1 MKFTVKETKQ
11 LEKTIAFCYAADP
24 ELQKFSR
31 NSECDLDER
40 VKREVECLKKANETF
55 KFFEIYDGKS
65 LVGYFGAETIPV
77 PWLSTF
83 FIMPEYRDRK
93 DNVWE
98 FISAHFP
105 NVFYSGLFKV
115 NTRAI
120 KFFEKHGGKKLTD
133 STTEDKP
140 SVVFIFTR

>member
-83 FIMPEYRDRK
+83 
-93 DNVWE
+93 
-98 FISAHFP
+98 
-105 NVFYSGLFKV
+105 YSGLFKV